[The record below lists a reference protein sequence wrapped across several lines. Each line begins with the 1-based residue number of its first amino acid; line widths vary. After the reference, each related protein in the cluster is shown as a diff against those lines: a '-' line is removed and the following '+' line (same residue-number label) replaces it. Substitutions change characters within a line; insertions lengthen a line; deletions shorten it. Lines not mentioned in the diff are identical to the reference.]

1 MRLGFSGLLFG
12 FDGLAGRFEK
22 FSLVRGLGV
31 VFLAGFMVR
40 LVPELL
46 AGAAPIGFDTVYYAA
61 VMKGGEVRANRTSFL
76 TSTWLLHA
84 FTVPLYGFWGLL
96 RFCC

>member
-1 MRLGFSGLLFG
+1 MRFGFSGLHFG
-12 FDGLAGRFEK
+12 IDGLAGRFEK
-22 FSLVRGLGV
+22 FSLMKALSV

-61 VMKGGEVRANRTSFL
+61 VMKSGVIWANWTSFF

-84 FTVPLYGFWGLL
+84 FTVEASTMA
-96 RFCC
+96 